1 MGLRWA
7 TRCGRPTIDPRPDFD
22 CPAFAWCVNDHSDPQ
37 VPDGEHARQI
47 IIEVGDVCEV
57 FRLEVLDDVPRIFG
71 GVDIGEIWVEPDEET
86 NTLRDAATVLAR
98 AADAYDAFAR
108 EVTPTLRRSHAVTE
122 HLVEV
127 EG

>member
-7 TRCGRPTIDPRPDFD
+7 TRCAHPILDPLPDSA
-22 CPAFAWCVNDHSDPQ
+22 CPIFGWCINDHTEPE

-47 IIEVGDVCEV
+47 IIEVGDICEM
-57 FRLEVLDDVPRIFG
+57 FRLEVLDGVPRIFG
-71 GVDIGEIWVEPDEET
+71 GVDLGEVWVEPGEET
-86 NTLRDAATVLAR
+86 NTLRDAATVLTR

-108 EVTPTLRRSHAVTE
+108 EVTPSLRRAHSVTE
-122 HLVEV
+122 RLVEV